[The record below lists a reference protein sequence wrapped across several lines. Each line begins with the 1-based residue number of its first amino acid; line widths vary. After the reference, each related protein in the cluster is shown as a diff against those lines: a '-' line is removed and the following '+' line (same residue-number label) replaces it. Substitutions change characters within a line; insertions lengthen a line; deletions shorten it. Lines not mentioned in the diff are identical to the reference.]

1 MINPQILALAIF
13 ALTYVFIILFY
24 NKKTAIVW
32 ISVFLILLLRVL
44 NPGQAFDSID
54 WNVILLYFGML
65 FVSEVFLFS
74 KMPDYLASIFAS
86 KAKSTAMAMV
96 IICAFTGLLSIFL
109 ENVAVVLL
117 VAPIA
122 LSIAKKCQINPVP
135 LFIGMAVSSNLQG
148 AATLIGDPPSML
160 LAGFAKMTF
169 NDFFFI
175 NGKPGIFFAVELAS
189 LASLFILYFLF
200 KKYKKPMPGITREK
214 FISFIPTFFVIAL
227 IASLVIGS
235 SLKNNISYLTGLLC
249 VVFGV
254 IAFIWYLFYTKAK
267 DTKKFIGRLDWQT
280 GIFLIG
286 IFILV
291 QSLSANGILNY
302 VAKFI
307 LQIGGGNPFFI
318 FMMIVWI
325 SVAISAFVDNIPYLV
340 AMLPVVQV
348 ITQSLGASPYLFFF
362 GLLIGASIG
371 GNITPI
377 GASANIVAMGIMKK
391 EGRKI
396 KFWEFIKIGLP
407 FTIVSTAVASMFL
420 WFVLG

>member
-348 ITQSLGASPYLFFF
+348 ITQSLGASP
-362 GLLIGASIG
+362 
-371 GNITPI
+371 
-377 GASANIVAMGIMKK
+377 
-391 EGRKI
+391 
-396 KFWEFIKIGLP
+396 
-407 FTIVSTAVASMFL
+407 
-420 WFVLG
+420 